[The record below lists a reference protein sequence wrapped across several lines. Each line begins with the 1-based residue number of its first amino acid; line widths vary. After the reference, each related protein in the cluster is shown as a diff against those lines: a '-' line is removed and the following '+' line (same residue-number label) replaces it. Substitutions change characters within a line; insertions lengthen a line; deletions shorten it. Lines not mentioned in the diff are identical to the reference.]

1 MKASGMS
8 IRISNLVAITKDIH
22 VRANALVIPL
32 VKSNASIPE
41 SSLDDLL
48 DTAQDA
54 VVKVNLL
61 CLKKGGAPE
70 DLPTPSFHAYQWLK
84 FLSQRKWLLSHLYAL
99 AEFYHL
105 LLDLFPALNQKNLS
119 SNIQIDLSHSSYLF
133 RSRKLGKKV
142 YLEINE
148 GFINC
153 PKQIKETILLAA
165 LQRRT
170 QSRLKAI
177 RTYAASS
184 EYAKIHSALQ
194 VNNGDNQLAGRG
206 KVYDLSEMFRRINQ
220 QYFKNELAQPRLV
233 WSARSSSRR
242 LGTYQPDADT
252 ISLSRRLDSRDIPQ
266 ILVEYVLYHEMLH
279 KKLGLKEVN
288 GRRYAH
294 TSTFRKLEK
303 QFEGYV
309 EAEKIMRAMHKT

>member
-1 MKASGMS
+1 MS
-8 IRISNLVAITKDIH
+8 IRISNLVAITKDVH
-22 VRANALVIPL
+22 ERANALVIPL
-32 VKSNASIPE
+32 VKSNATIPG
-41 SSLDDLL
+41 SSVAELL
-48 DTAQDA
+48 DTTQNA
-54 VVKVNLL
+54 VVKVNRL

-70 DLPTPSFHAYQWLK
+70 DLPTPSYHAYQWLK
-84 FLSQRKWLLSHLYAL
+84 FLSQRKWMLSHLYAL
-99 AEFYHL
+99 GDFYNL
-105 LLDLFPALNQKNLS
+105 LLDLFPALNRNNLS
-119 SNIQIDLSHSSYLF
+119 ANIQINLNHSSYLF
-133 RSRKLGKKV
+133 RSRKQGKTV

-153 PKQIKETILLAA
+153 PKQIKEAILLAA

-170 QSRLKAI
+170 QSRLKSI
-177 RTYAASS
+177 KTYAASS
-184 EYAKIHSALQ
+184 EYTKIHSALQ
-194 VNNGDNQLAGRG
+194 ANNGDNQLAGHG
-206 KVYDLSEMFRRINQ
+206 KVYDLSEMFRKINR
-220 QYFKNELAQPRLV
+220 QYFNNELTQPRLL

-252 ISLSRRLDSRDIPQ
+252 ISISRRLDNRDIPQ

-309 EAEKIMRAMHKT
+309 EAEKVMKAMHKA